1 MATLDR
7 RTMLKL
13 LAGTPLLAACDR
25 PSSHGS
31 AQATTPQ
38 EKSSPE
44 PTGTS
49 STSSDSNTDNS
60 KYLSGDGPVRRQI
73 PKLGVSIPIVGLG
86 TWQQFDVGPNSPQMD
101 RLREVVAKMV
111 EHGGELIDS
120 SPMYGRS
127 EEVIGRLVDDLE
139 VRDQVFLATKVWT
152 SGRQSGIDQ
161 MNRSFERFQVETVDL
176 MQVHNLLDWRT
187 HLDTLQKWKDEGRL
201 RTIGVTH
208 YTNSALPRLIDVVSD
223 YDIDF
228 VQFAYS
234 IANRAPEDEMLAAAA
249 ENDVATL
256 INRPY
261 AQGSLF
267 GRASNRELPPW
278 AADLDIDSWGQFFL
292 KYLLGDERVTCVI
305 PGTSD
310 PEHVVD
316 NVGAA
321 YGALPDQDQRQ
332 RMLDYWES

>member
-1 MATLDR
+1 MSTLDR
-7 RTMLKL
+7 RAMLKL

-31 AQATTPQ
+31 AQATTPN
-38 EKSSPE
+38 EGTSPK
-44 PTGTS
+44 PTGTAEKS
-49 STSSDSNTDNS
+49 AGGSDKDST
-60 KYLSGDGPVRRQI
+60 YISGDGPIKRQI
-73 PKLGVSIPIVGLG
+73 PKLDVSIPIVGLG
-86 TWQQFDVGPNSPQMD
+86 TWQQFDVRANSPQMD
-101 RLREVVAKMV
+101 QLREVVAKMV
-111 EHGGELIDS
+111 EHGGEVIDS

-127 EEVIGRLVDDLE
+127 ETVIGRLVEELD
-139 VRDQVFLATKVWT
+139 VRDEVFLATKVWT
-152 SGRQSGIDQ
+152 SGKQSGVDQ

-176 MQVHNLLDWRT
+176 MQVHNLLDWRA

-208 YTNSALPRLIDVVSD
+208 YTNSALPRLIDVISD
-223 YDIDF
+223 YDVDF
-228 VQFAYS
+228 VQLAYS

-267 GRASNRELPPW
+267 GRASDRELPPW
-278 AADLDIDSWGQFFL
+278 AADLDIDSWGQYFL

-332 RMLDYWES
+332 RMLDYWEG